1 MPDKALAYAQMAEDT
16 AKELTGSYQRWTAFL
31 TTAAR
36 VYKYPYTEQLMI
48 FAQRPDATA
57 CAEYGLWTNT
67 MRRYVRRGSKGIAL
81 IDTSGNTPRI
91 RYVFD
96 VSDTGGR
103 ADSRSPNIWRMKDR
117 HMDDVAAMLQREY
130 GANEPLLVQQ
140 FDTVATRLATQY
152 WEENK
157 RDILDIV
164 DGSFLEEYDRRIGVC
179 RETKKLLGVA

>member
-1 MPDKALAYAQMAEDT
+1 MPDKALAYAQLAEDT
-16 AKELTGSYQRWTAFL
+16 AKQLTGSHERWTAFL

-81 IDTSGNTPRI
+81 IDTTGAAPRI

-96 VSDTGGR
+96 ISDTGGR
-103 ADSRSPNIWRMKDR
+103 EDSRSPNLWTMENR
-117 HMDDVAAMLQREY
+117 HVDEVAALLEREY
-130 GANEPLLVQQ
+130 GANDPLLVQQ

-152 WEENK
+152 WQENK

-164 DGSFLEEYDRRIGVC
+164 DGSFLEGY
-179 RETKKLLGVA
+179 

>member
-67 MRRYVRRGSKGIAL
+67 MTGCGR
-81 IDTSGNTPRI
+81 TPCA
-91 RYVFD
+91 
-96 VSDTGGR
+96 GMCGAAPR
-103 ADSRSPNIWRMKDR
+103 ASP
-117 HMDDVAAMLQREY
+117 
-130 GANEPLLVQQ
+130 
-140 FDTVATRLATQY
+140 
-152 WEENK
+152 
-157 RDILDIV
+157 
-164 DGSFLEEYDRRIGVC
+164 
-179 RETKKLLGVA
+179 